1 MTDDTELLRRYAEE
15 KSDDAFAELVR
26 RHIDFVYA
34 AALRQAHG
42 NVPLA
47 QDVAQ
52 VVFTDLAR
60 KAGRLA
66 RHEVVVGWLHTATR
80 FAAGNAIRSEVRR
93 TAREQEA
100 FAMNEALQE
109 ADAPADWE
117 RLQPVLDDVLGELK
131 ERERAAIL
139 LRFFEK
145 KPLAEVGA
153 KLSLTETAARSC
165 VDRALEKMR
174 GLLARRGVTSTGAA
188 LAVALGN
195 QVSVAAPAGLA
206 ASVTGAALAG
216 AAGAAG
222 GGGAIVAVKIL
233 NFMSTTKIVSGVAG
247 VVALLAV
254 GSAVYQAN
262 LARVAEAS
270 ATAVGTERDELR
282 AKLGAV
288 EKHAQQA
295 DDSLAAAQKELG
307 EARAT
312 AAKLAEAPPTRPP
325 ASQSGPAMDY
335 VLEHPEVQPTF
346 VAQQALRLKAHYDR
360 FLKASGLSPEQQEEF
375 LSEMKG
381 LSADELDLMAALH
394 TQGYGVGNLPKDPQ
408 AQAQF
413 QELLNEHRQNTQDMQ
428 AKLHALMGD
437 DLFKRF
443 AQFAGTIPERNVA
456 DQVAAQLYYTD
467 APLTAPQADQLAQIL
482 AQNRYSGQPK
492 PTPTTTMNGTFITPQ
507 AMTGRRGQAM
517 QQQGMNLMDW
527 LAPVTD
533 AALARAQAVL
543 TPAQF
548 AALQQIQAQQ
558 VTQIQLA
565 PPPPGAPVAPAAG
578 GAK

>member
-216 AAGAAG
+216 AAGAAA